1 MINAI
6 IENKN
11 GGMLVTEF
19 PCSTYKLHSDL
30 HSVGIMTPPD
40 KVKLTDHEDDS
51 ISIKLYS
58 DSDFGNHLLL
68 LFVEENTLADVN
80 TTCFVIDKAD
90 ISIKEKVE
98 QNLLNDQYTNT
109 NELITDIKNMTYQIG
124 QVKMVFFCPLT
135 GNIEDSEY
143 GDTTPVGNL
152 YLKSYEWDI
161 RELLEMEQS
170 SPEDKMAQFFNDDEN
185 IKKKL
190 VSAEWTVDEYKG
202 KLYGRIDCQFKKE
215 LTESETEVFKNW
227 LIGQCSDGFGEHFEQ
242 QPIDTEDGDLFVSF
256 WNYSDSYFLCTED
269 ELDDYIEELYG
280 TQLGGM

>member
-68 LFVEENTLADVN
+68 LFAEENTLADVN

-135 GNIEDSEY
+135 GNIEDSKY